1 MLRGLLTLYV
11 VVLNAVRFEDF
22 ARPGLALALVGVLLV
37 WSALATWAYDVPQ
50 RRTWLLYGADVGI
63 AVALIAATP
72 LVQSDAMMARQAA
85 TLPSF
90 WVAVPVLA
98 VSAGLGWL
106 PALVAAVAVS
116 ATDLAVREEVTGGTW
131 GNILLLTLAAG
142 VVGYAAQALREAA
155 VVRAA
160 AERAAATYAER
171 ARLSR
176 AVHDGVLQVLA
187 LVQRADASDPE
198 GLAALRRIAAEQE
211 GALRSLIHEQSRG
224 LTPEAAADRRADLAA
239 LLAAVA
245 DGATTVSSPEGPVMV
260 PEPHARDIAA
270 AVAEAIANTRR
281 HVGESAP
288 VWILVEDLGREVVV
302 SVRDEGPGIA
312 PGRLERAAADGRLG
326 VSESIRGRLHDLGG
340 HADLITGP
348 DGTEWELHL
357 PKEGT

>member
-11 VVLNAVRFEDF
+11 VVLNAVRFDDF
-22 ARPGLALALVGVLLV
+22 ARPWLALALVGVLIA
-37 WSALATWAYDVPQ
+37 WSAFVTWAYDAPQ
-50 RRTWLLYGADVGI
+50 RRTRLLYGADVGV

-72 LVQSDAMMARQAA
+72 LVHSDAMMARQAA

-106 PALVAAVAVS
+106 PALVAAVLVS
-116 ATDLAVREEVTGGTW
+116 ASDLAVREEVTGGTW
-131 GNILLLTLAAG
+131 GNILLLMLAAG

-187 LVQRADASDPE
+187 LVQRADADDPA
-198 GLAALRRIAAEQE
+198 GLASLRRIAAEQE
-211 GALRSLIHEQSRG
+211 NALRSLIHEQSRG
-224 LTPEAAADRRADLAA
+224 LSAEEAADRRADLVA
-239 LLAAVA
+239 LLASVA
-245 DGATTVSSPEGPVMV
+245 DGDTTLSTPEGPILL
-260 PEPHARDIAA
+260 PEPRAREVAA
-270 AVAEAIANTRR
+270 AAAEAVANTRR
-281 HVGESAP
+281 HVGAAAP
-288 VWILVEDLGREVVV
+288 VWMLVEDLGDEIVV
-302 SVRDEGPGIA
+302 SVRDEGGGIPA
-312 PGRLERAAADGRLG
+312 GRLEAAAADGRLG

-340 HADLITGP
+340 RADLITGP

-357 PKEGT
+357 PKEGS